1 MGGIASRP
9 RRITRSV
16 VDSVA
21 RPRLVDRA
29 VYATITIVCV
39 LIIYDGW
46 ANLKVVDAIA
56 VIVGPIL
63 AMFISHV
70 FAASVAQHVAL
81 GRNRTSQE
89 WLHTVKFESRF
100 LLLAVPPAA
109 LLVVLDLAGLT
120 VNDAIRVV
128 VVVEALSIGFWAGLS
143 AFHAGFA
150 PRGVA
155 LAVVA
160 GLLVGGIVL
169 LLQVFLQPGKAREGG
184 VADGVG
190 SRPVAARSSLG
201 LGVRVERREAGA
213 ALAPP
218 NGNGARFPRPQI

>member
-1 MGGIASRP
+1 MGSMASGP
-9 RRITRSV
+9 RRVTRSV
-16 VDSVA
+16 VDSIA

-46 ANLKVVDAIA
+46 AKLKVVDAVAI
-56 VIVGPIL
+56 IVGPIL

-89 WLHTVKFESRF
+89 WLQTVKFESRF

-109 LLVVLDLAGLT
+109 LLVVLDLAGLAIS
-120 VNDAIRVV
+120 DAILVV
-128 VVVEALSIGFWAGLS
+128 IWVEALSIGFWAGLS

-190 SRPVAARSSLG
+190 TRTEAASPG
-201 LGVRVERREAGA
+201 
-213 ALAPP
+213 LAPQHVRSTFASSASTA
-218 NGNGARFPRPQI
+218 G